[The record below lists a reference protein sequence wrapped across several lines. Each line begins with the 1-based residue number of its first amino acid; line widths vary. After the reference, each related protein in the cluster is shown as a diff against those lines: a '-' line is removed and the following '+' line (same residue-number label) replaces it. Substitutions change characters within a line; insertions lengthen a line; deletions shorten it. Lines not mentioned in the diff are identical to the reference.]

1 VIKLLRAIACLF
13 VAIAVA
19 SVSLAASAHAGI
31 VIVEPGYHTE
41 IVASEMPCADC
52 GSHRLRVCGQ
62 SCFASLEAVEAEIP
76 ALNLSVSRIGLARRD
91 SLPAGMQPIP
101 LLGPPIV

>member
-1 VIKLLRAIACLF
+1 MIKLLRAIACLF

-52 GSHRLRVCGQ
+52 GSHRLRACGQ
-62 SCFASLEAVEAEIP
+62 SCFASLEAVEPEIP

-91 SLPAGMQPIP
+91 SLQSGMQPIP